1 MKKYKL
7 HTEQIIH
14 ASLEEVW
21 DFFSSPENLDN
32 LTPGNMAFEITS
44 QKPVPKM
51 FEGQMIEYKVAP
63 VLNIPLHWKTLIS
76 EVKDKEY
83 FVDEQLEGPYKF
95 WRHKHIFKSLGINT
109 VKMNDELEYALPLGP
124 LGTIAHTLYVKNR
137 LKEIFDYRYQKVDQL
152 FNHFDIS
159 KRVDNTEKA
168 LSVQ

>member
-1 MKKYKL
+1 
-7 HTEQIIH
+7 
-14 ASLEEVW
+14 
-21 DFFSSPENLDN
+21 
-32 LTPGNMAFEITS
+32 
-44 QKPVPKM
+44 
-51 FEGQMIEYKVAP
+51 MIEYKVAP

-95 WRHKHIFKSLGINT
+95 WRHKHIFNELGINT